1 MSFGSEDGKTGSSF
15 DDESARPKPTAKVN
29 WLRGGILTI
38 LFSTG
43 NLIFYQQTGRSLVGR
58 HAGAAPTIV
67 FCVGGILFGVFAIIM
82 HIRKTS

>member
-1 MSFGSEDGKTGSSF
+1 MSFGREDGKTRSSF
-15 DDESARPKPTAKVN
+15 DDETTTPKPKAKVK
-29 WLRGGILTI
+29 WLHGGILTI

-67 FCVGGILFGVFAIIM
+67 FCVGGILFGIFAIMM